1 MKFNL
6 FSKKETSNEPK
17 KEENFRVN
25 YKKAVS
31 SVRKDTP
38 VFVISF
44 DCFNKHIC
52 ILNMIGNDFSTVNIQ
67 KIPFKTRVFD
77 DEFYEK
83 LETILNKYL
92 EDKPSID
99 AVAVY
104 VLIPNECVSNDLIS
118 VPSVSKK
125 QMKDSLDI
133 TLKSSY
139 KNLKE
144 LIMKSFMV
152 YSNKQYATYYILS
165 VKKELIARISTVL
178 ASCKLYS
185 KYSTYVSNALLDAV
199 FNLKPKNKNHSFIFL
214 DIKSD
219 CTYFAIS
226 NKGRTIGSYYLQ
238 YGYKI
243 LESNKLV
250 YENMLSNHDLAEI
263 TVLNAKEKAKA
274 KQLTTLSDETE
285 KEEGENSADAQVS
298 SDNAQK
304 VLGKKVPKKLPKFMQ
319 REVPD
324 TDEAIAFENFRIFMK
339 WALLVKSSYEK
350 KGDGFGID
358 YFLVNMPNK
367 FNYLLKMANEDM
379 GLTDAFVAFN
389 EDINISDELKENL
402 ELYGAI
408 YINSNNKNQVF

>member
-6 FSKKETSNEPK
+6 LSKKETSNEPK
-17 KEENFRVN
+17 KEENFKIN
-25 YKKAVS
+25 SKKAVS
-31 SVRKDTP
+31 FIRKNTP

-44 DCFNKHIC
+44 DCFNKHIT

-67 KIPFKTRVFD
+67 NIPFKTKVFD
-77 DEFYEK
+77 DEFYEN
-83 LETILNKYL
+83 LEKILSKYL

-104 VLIPNECVSNDLIS
+104 VLLPNECVSNDLIS

-139 KNLKE
+139 KNIKD

-185 KYSTYVSNALLDAV
+185 KYSTYISNALLDAV
-199 FNLKPKNKNHSFIFL
+199 FNLKPRNKSHNFIFI
-214 DIKSD
+214 DIKSN
-219 CTYFAIS
+219 CTYFAVS
-226 NKGRTIGSYYLQ
+226 NKGRTIGSYFLQ
-238 YGYKI
+238 YGYKV

-274 KQLTTLSDETE
+274 KQLTTLSEETE
-285 KEEGENSADAQVS
+285 NEEVS
-298 SDNAQK
+298 SDALVSTDSSQK
-304 VLGKKVPKKLPKFMQ
+304 VLSKKVPKKLPKFMQ
-319 REVPD
+319 REIPD
-324 TDEAIAFENFRIFMK
+324 TDEGITFENFRIFMK

-350 KGDGFGID
+350 KGDGFNID
-358 YFLVNMPNK
+358 YFLINMPSK

-379 GLTDAFVAFN
+379 GLTDGFVAFN
-389 EDINISDELKENL
+389 EDIDISDELKENL